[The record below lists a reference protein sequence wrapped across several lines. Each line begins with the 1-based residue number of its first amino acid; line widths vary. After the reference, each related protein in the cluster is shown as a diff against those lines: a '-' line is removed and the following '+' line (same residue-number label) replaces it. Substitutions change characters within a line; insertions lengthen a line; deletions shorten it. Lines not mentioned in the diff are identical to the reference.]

1 MKKTLLFLTL
11 FVAMLT
17 FGARAQVP
25 VFTEGFEGSS
35 IPAGWTTIDADNDGF
50 GWEHSSV
57 QEDVSG
63 YSSSGSVI
71 SYSYDNTTEV
81 ALTPD
86 NWLITPAISLSGTS
100 SLSFWFVV
108 ASSYPADH
116 YGVYVSTTS
125 ATDTSAFTLVY
136 EMTPTSANGNWT
148 QQTVDLTSYAGNT
161 VYIAFRHFNCTDQ
174 FILALDDITV
184 STMTTE
190 PALAV
195 TPSGLNFGVVDVG
208 TSVVQTVDVVAY
220 NNTTPVSA
228 TVTAPFEVS
237 ADSITFG
244 TSATLPAAG
253 GTLYVKFTPTAS
265 EASSAVVTLT
275 VGSLNA
281 TVSVSGTGL
290 DCTPLALPYTET
302 FEPTSL
308 SLGCWTVM
316 GDATWGIGTGDY
328 SSTTGAFEGSYN
340 AMITHSATGNVS
352 KLISPSISGAD
363 NGLVLHFAYVMRS
376 WYGDTDELRV
386 YSRSTAGG
394 AWQQVAEFTDATTG
408 WTVTSVAVPGNV
420 YQVAFEMTDNY
431 GYGVG
436 LDSVVFEAMS
446 ATFCA
451 PVIGLTADNITSSS
465 ATLSWTGSADN
476 YSVIDM
482 SNGAV
487 LTTQNDTAYIIT
499 GLSPITQYTYGV
511 VAHCTNENS
520 DTVLVTFTTECA
532 TYLAPFTENFTT
544 SLPMCWNRY
553 FGLASDAFA
562 GTNPTNTTSGWNFNN
577 TNVFGQGHPE
587 INIYGTSA
595 KYWLV
600 TPPIDLS
607 NLSEPTL
614 YFDLALT
621 DYNSASP
628 IDDANDQQDDK
639 FMVIISTDNGA
650 TWSASNATV
659 WSNDSTAAHVY
670 NQISTTGENINISL
684 ANYIGQTVT
693 IAFYGESTVSNGDN
707 DLHIDNVE
715 VRDAISC
722 PKPTN
727 LTAFGPN
734 DTVTLSWTDTLGSS
748 WEVAYGPAGFGVDS
762 DTATLISGIT
772 ETTVQITGL
781 NAGMMYDFYVRT
793 NCGGDVSDW
802 TAPVTASPNTI
813 AMGISGNMTISS
825 CGATITDDGGASGN
839 YSNNCHY
846 VLTIYPETEGM
857 MVSISG
863 VFAGEGSADYLS
875 VFEGT
880 TTNNSA
886 LIEKVYSSMDGASS
900 GTQITFGPY
909 TSTSGPLTL
918 LFHSDFSVSYPG
930 FVATASCVEPPA
942 CSKPNTLVAVA
953 TADQAVLTWNSTGSE
968 FNVYYKANS
977 DSVYTEVSNVTD
989 LTYTLTN
996 LTANT
1001 EYSWYVVALCGDT
1014 NLQSATADFSTPCN
1028 TYVAPFMEDFNA
1040 AASKPD
1046 CWNIYSGLASAVFA
1060 GTSLQ
1065 PSTSGWYFN
1074 NANVFGQYHPKINI
1088 FGTGAN
1094 YWLVTPDI
1102 DLSTLN
1108 TPTLTFDLA
1117 LTDYNNT
1124 DPIEDSTGQAD
1135 DKFIVAVSTN
1145 YGSTWT
1151 AVSVWDNTGNGD
1163 HSYNQISTAGEEVS
1177 ISLAQY
1183 AGQTIRI
1190 AFYGESTVANG
1201 DNDLHIDNV
1210 AVAEMSN
1217 CTKPTG
1223 LAVSNI
1229 TESTADLTWTAGGD
1243 ETEWNIEYKEASAST
1258 WNTATATSTSHTL
1271 TGLMANTEYN
1281 VRVQAVCGANEFS
1294 NWTSTSFTTACG
1306 TFVVTDA
1313 APYAESFSSEPSC
1326 WNLNAG
1332 ADPMSW
1338 SAYSP
1343 YIYHSYG
1350 TYTAEA
1356 IAPTFDITAVTNP
1369 YLKFSHQ
1376 HTDYEN
1382 SGVSDSLKVY
1392 YRATSS
1398 DAWTLLFSTGNV
1410 AYDWTVDSVALPA
1423 ASATYQI
1430 KFQVVGMGDDAD
1442 GCSIDD
1448 VTVYNGT
1455 GSGPVITDPTVAT
1468 SAATAVAQ
1476 TTATLNG
1483 TITNPDNVTIT
1494 AKGFQWK
1501 TTTGGTY
1508 QTVNATGTGLSYNL
1522 TGLTANTGYTFKAF
1536 ITFNGQTVYGEEM
1549 TFTTLPEDTPEPCN
1563 TPTGLSVSPTGSNP
1577 NNQTYSVT
1585 ATWDNNPD
1593 VSQWNMQYRLLESS
1607 DDWTMVVVN
1616 SNTCQIDNLVYDET
1630 YNYRVQAV
1638 CDGGNTSDWSD
1649 VIELLV
1655 YAPAVNDY
1663 LQSRVALYPNPANEY
1678 VDIRVDGDLNVTM
1691 MEVYDVYGKLIN
1703 TVNVVENP
1711 TRINVSGLAD
1721 GMYFVRV
1728 TTEAGAVTKTFVKK

>member
-25 VFTEGFEGSS
+25 VFTESFEGTS
-35 IPAGWTTIDADNDGF
+35 IPAGWTTIDADQDGF

-57 QEDVSG
+57 QGDIPGHTGSG
-63 YSSSGSVI
+63 AVA
-71 SYSYDNTTEV
+71 SYSYDNLAYE

-86 NWLITPAISLSGTS
+86 NWLISPAISLNGTS

-125 ATDTSAFTLVY
+125 ATDPTAFTLLY
-136 EMTPTSANGNWT
+136 EMTPTSANDAWT
-148 QQTVDLTSYAGNT
+148 QQTVDLTSYAGNS
-161 VYIAFRHFNCTDQ
+161 VYIAFRHFNCTDMLL
-174 FILALDDITV
+174 IGLDDITV

-190 PALAV
+190 PTLTA
-195 TPSGLNFGVVDVG
+195 TPSALDFGI
-208 TSVVQTVDVVAY
+208 
-220 NNTTPVSA
+220 VSPNDYSAVA
-228 TVTAPFEVS
+228 TVQVQPYNSTASIAATVGAPFEIS
-237 ADSITFG
+237 TDSISFASTA
-244 TSATLPAAG
+244 SLPAAG
-253 GTLYVKFTPTAS
+253 GTLYVRYAPTAEGS
-265 EASSAVVTLT
+265 HQDSIVLT
-275 VGSLNA
+275 AGSL
-281 TVSVSGTGL
+281 S
-290 DCTPLALPYTET
+290 C
-302 FEPTSL
+302 
-308 SLGCWTVM
+308 TVM
-316 GDATWGIGTGDY
+316 LNGTCIDCSNITLPFSESFENVDGLSCWMFGSANSANSITLSTPASDGQY
-328 SSTTGAFEGSYN
+328 SLRFSSYN
-340 AMITHSATGNVS
+340 
-352 KLISPSISGAD
+352 
-363 NGLVLHFAYVMRS
+363 
-376 WYGDTDELRV
+376 
-386 YSRSTAGG
+386 
-394 AWQQVAEFTDATTG
+394 
-408 WTVTSVAVPGNV
+408 
-420 YQVAFEMTDNY
+420 
-431 GYGVG
+431 
-436 LDSVVFEAMS
+436 
-446 ATFCA
+446 
-451 PVIGLTADNITSSS
+451 
-465 ATLSWTGSADN
+465 SADN
-476 YSVIDM
+476 YNQYAVTPELPVTPNKMVSFEYRSSNTSAELFSVGYSTTTPTLDAFIWGDTISCSNNTDWTQFM
-482 SNGAV
+482 STTIPGDAKYIAINYFSNYLYYLYVDNFLVQEVPSCLAPNNIAVGGVTSNSAV
-487 LTTQNDTAYIIT
+487 LQWE
-499 GLSPITQYTYGV
+499 SPSDYFNVYYK
-511 VAHCTNENS
+511 VAS
-520 DTVLVTFTTECA
+520 DTVWEQVPSVSVDTMGYELTGLAAATTYQWKVAAICDDGTELVSGISSFTTECA
-532 TYLAPFTENFTT
+532 TFLAPFTENFTT
-544 SLPMCWNRY
+544 SLPMCWNLY

-577 TNVFGQGHPE
+577 TNVFGQGHPK

-659 WSNDSTAAHVY
+659 WSNDSAAAHVY

-734 DTVTLSWTDTLGSS
+734 DTVTLSWTDALGSS

-793 NCGGDVSDW
+793 NCGSDVSDW

-839 YSNNCHY
+839 YSHNCHY

-863 VFAGEGSADYLS
+863 VFAGESSADYLS

-880 TTNNSA
+880 TTNSSA
-886 LIEKVYSSMDGASS
+886 LIEKVYSSMNGASS

-918 LFHSDFSVSYPG
+918 LFHSDYSVSYPG
-930 FVATASCVEPPA
+930 FVATSTCVEPPA

-953 TADQAVLTWNSTGSE
+953 AADQAVLTWNSTGSE

-1014 NLQSATADFSTPCN
+1014 NLQSATANFSTPCN

-1088 FGTGAN
+1088 YGTGAN

-1163 HSYNQISTAGEEVS
+1163 HSYNQIATAGEEVS

-1210 AVAEMSN
+1210 VVAEMSN

-1243 ETEWNIEYKEASAST
+1243 EAGWNIEYKEASAST

-1294 NWTSTSFTTACG
+1294 NWTITSFTTACG

-1350 TYTAEA
+1350 FYTAEA

-1430 KFQVVGMGDDAD
+1430 KFQVVGMGEDAD

-1501 TTTGGTY
+1501 ATQGGTY
-1508 QTVNATGTGLSYNL
+1508 TTVNGTGTGNNFTAALDNL
-1522 TGLTANTGYTFKAF
+1522 TPNTSYTYKAF
-1536 ITFNGQTVYGEEM
+1536 ITFNGQTVEGNEM

-1563 TPTGLSVSPTGSNP
+1563 TPTGLTVSSVTDESITITWNADANVSSWNIQYSAAGGTLNSASSNTNSYTLNGLTPETTYTIQVQANCGDGNLSEWSTSVTGTTTVGIDSWLSNSVS
-1577 NNQTYSVT
+1577 
-1585 ATWDNNPD
+1585 
-1593 VSQWNMQYRLLESS
+1593 
-1607 DDWTMVVVN
+1607 
-1616 SNTCQIDNLVYDET
+1616 
-1630 YNYRVQAV
+1630 
-1638 CDGGNTSDWSD
+1638 
-1649 VIELLV
+1649 
-1655 YAPAVNDY
+1655 
-1663 LQSRVALYPNPANEY
+1663 LYPNPAKEY
-1678 VDIRVDGDLNVTM
+1678 VDIRVDGDLNVSM

-1703 TVNVVENP
+1703 AMNVIENP
-1711 TRINVSGLAD
+1711 TRINVSGLAN

-1728 TTEAGAVTKTFVKK
+1728 TTEAGMVTKTFVKR

>member
-1 MKKTLLFLTL
+1 M
-11 FVAMLT
+11 
-17 FGARAQVP
+17 R
-25 VFTEGFEGSS
+25 
-35 IPAGWTTIDADNDGF
+35 
-50 GWEHSSV
+50 
-57 QEDVSG
+57 
-63 YSSSGSVI
+63 
-71 SYSYDNTTEV
+71 
-81 ALTPD
+81 
-86 NWLITPAISLSGTS
+86 
-100 SLSFWFVV
+100 
-108 ASSYPADH
+108 
-116 YGVYVSTTS
+116 
-125 ATDTSAFTLVY
+125 
-136 EMTPTSANGNWT
+136 
-148 QQTVDLTSYAGNT
+148 TVDLTAYAGST
-161 VYIAFRHFNCTDQ
+161 VYIAFRHYNSYDLY
-174 FILALDDITV
+174 FIGIDDITV
-184 STMTTE
+184 YSTGTEPYLGVASTM
-190 PALAV
+190 L
-195 TPSGLNFGVVDVG
+195 GFGTVNPNDY
-208 TSVVQTVDVVAY
+208 SAVQTVQVMAANLTADITAA
-220 NNTTPVSA
+220 VSGSS
-228 TVTAPFEVS
+228 FELSSDSVS
-237 ADSITFG
+237 FS
-244 TSATLPAAG
+244 SYATLPATGGPLYVRYAPTAEG
-253 GTLYVKFTPTAS
+253 TDVDSIVLTSGTLSSTVMLSGQCVDCSNITMPYSQSFEDAADLMCWLLGSANSTNSITLYNTAS
-265 EASSAVVTLT
+265 
-275 VGSLNA
+275 VGSK
-281 TVSVSGTGL
+281 
-290 DCTPLALPYTET
+290 
-302 FEPTSL
+302 SL
-308 SLGCWTVM
+308 RFS
-316 GDATWGIGTGDY
+316 
-328 SSTTGAFEGSYN
+328 SYN
-340 AMITHSATGNVS
+340 
-352 KLISPSISGAD
+352 
-363 NGLVLHFAYVMRS
+363 
-376 WYGDTDELRV
+376 
-386 YSRSTAGG
+386 
-394 AWQQVAEFTDATTG
+394 
-408 WTVTSVAVPGNV
+408 
-420 YQVAFEMTDNY
+420 
-431 GYGVG
+431 
-436 LDSVVFEAMS
+436 
-446 ATFCA
+446 
-451 PVIGLTADNITSSS
+451 
-465 ATLSWTGSADN
+465 SADN
-476 YSVIDM
+476 YNQYAVTPELPVSDSKMVSFDYMSSNTLTEQFSVGYSTTTPAIDAFIWGDTINS
-482 SNGAV
+482 SNNTTWTPYINISIPGEAKYIAINYFSNYKYYLYVDNFLVQEVPSCLAPSDLAVGSVTSNSAV
-487 LTTQNDTAYIIT
+487 LQWE
-499 GLSPITQYTYGV
+499 SPSDYFNVYYK
-511 VAHCTNENS
+511 VAS
-520 DTVLVTFTTECA
+520 DTVWEQVPSVSVDTMGYELTGLAAATTYQWKVAAICDDGTEQVSGISSFTTECA
-532 TYLAPFTENFTT
+532 TFLAPFTENFTT

-577 TNVFGQGHPE
+577 TNVFGQGHPK

-707 DLHIDNVE
+707 DLHIDNIE

-734 DTVTLSWTDTLGSS
+734 DTVTLSWTDALGSS

-772 ETTVQITGL
+772 ETTVQITDL

-793 NCGGDVSDW
+793 NCGSDVSDW

-863 VFAGEGSADYLS
+863 VFAGESSADYLS

-880 TTNNSA
+880 TTNSSA
-886 LIEKVYSSMDGASS
+886 LIEKVYSSMNGASS

-953 TADQAVLTWNSTGSE
+953 AADQAVLTWNSTGSE

-1014 NLQSATADFSTPCN
+1014 NLQSATANFSTPCN

-1088 FGTGAN
+1088 YGTGAN

-1102 DLSTLN
+1102 DLSALN

-1210 AVAEMSN
+1210 VVAEMSN

-1350 TYTAEA
+1350 FYTAEA

-1430 KFQVVGMGDDAD
+1430 KFQVVGMGEDAD

-1455 GSGPVITDPTVAT
+1455 GSGPVITNPTVAT
-1468 SAATAVAQ
+1468 NAATAIAQ
-1476 TTATLNG
+1476 TTATLNA

-1494 AKGFQWK
+1494 AKGFEWK
-1501 TTTGGTY
+1501 ATTGGTY
-1508 QTVNATGTGLSYNL
+1508 TQIAGTGTGNNFTANL

-1536 ITFNGQTVYGEEM
+1536 ITYNGTTVYGSEM
-1549 TFTTLPEDTPEPCN
+1549 TFTTLPQGVDPCAV
-1563 TPTGLSVSPTGSNP
+1563 PTGLHTTNIENHAITIAWDANASVESWNIQYRVGTGTWSSATSTTNSYTIT
-1577 NNQTYSVT
+1577 NLQGNTDYEIQVQANCGNGNLSDWSSSVT
-1585 ATWDNNPD
+1585 AHTTNVGIENFTENN
-1593 VSQWNMQYRLLESS
+1593 
-1607 DDWTMVVVN
+1607 
-1616 SNTCQIDNLVYDET
+1616 
-1630 YNYRVQAV
+1630 
-1638 CDGGNTSDWSD
+1638 
-1649 VIELLV
+1649 VILF
-1655 YAPAVNDY
+1655 
-1663 LQSRVALYPNPANEY
+1663 PNPAREY
-1678 VDIRVDGDLNVTM
+1678 VDIRIDGDVNVTN
-1691 MEVYDVYGKLIN
+1691 MEVFDVYGKLIN
-1703 TVNVVENP
+1703 TVNVIDNP
-1711 TRINVSGLAD
+1711 TRINVNGLAN

-1728 TTEAGAVTKTFVKK
+1728 TTDKGAVTKTFVKK